1 MCVRWSRWW
10 LYFGIQKAATM
21 RVGVVDL
28 RVVPEL
34 KMAAVAGER

>member
-1 MCVRWSRWW
+1 VYVGLGGR
-10 LYFGIQKAATM
+10 YVFEIQKVATI
-21 RVGVVDL
+21 REGVVDL